1 MGSVVREAIAAVD
14 REVKPPE
21 GHYFVWGGEFESQ
34 ARAMQRL
41 AIIVPISFLVVFALL
56 YMALQSMRSAA
67 TILLMTPFAMTGGV
81 FALFLAR
88 INLSVSAAVGFI
100 ALLGQVSLAA
110 LLVISAVDGR
120 RRAGEDTNG
129 ALLQGATSRFRAVL
143 MTALLAILGLTPMA
157 LSRGVGSEIQR
168 PFSVVIIGGLL
179 TSVVVTLFFL
189 PVLYTYLARRGP
201 AVPQEIDLE

>member
-1 MGSVVREAIAAVD
+1 
-14 REVKPPE
+14 
-21 GHYFVWGGEFESQ
+21 
-34 ARAMQRL
+34 
-41 AIIVPISFLVVFALL
+41 
-56 YMALQSMRSAA
+56 
-67 TILLMTPFAMTGGV
+67 
-81 FALFLAR
+81 
-88 INLSVSAAVGFI
+88 
-100 ALLGQVSLAA
+100 
-110 LLVISAVDGR
+110 
-120 RRAGEDTNG
+120 
-129 ALLQGATSRFRAVL
+129 